1 MNTIRLW
8 KRRLTRQTAIKW
20 ETEKEALQQDLQRS
34 FSLPDRKMRLEVEN
48 VKKPKE
54 KSSYSAMK
62 RREARNFYL
71 YTSPWLTGFLVLT
84 LYPVLY
90 SFYLMFTDMNLTGN
104 GKFIGLENIKY
115 AFTDDP
121 LFQKAFVNTLKYV
134 LMFVPSSII
143 LAFFIALLLSKKV
156 KGLGFFRTA
165 FYVPYITSGVAV
177 TILWGWIYQKDY
189 GIINY
194 VLSLFGI
201 KGPNWLGDK
210 NIAMVSIVILSL
222 WTIGNNIIIM
232 LAGIQDIPKSYYE
245 SAQIDGAGALRQTFS
260 ITLPL
265 CTPTIYFNLIVTI
278 IAAFQVFQ
286 QPLILTNGGPL
297 NSTYTAAIHMYNNGF
312 LYGKMGYASM
322 MAWALFAVIMVITL
336 VVVSTSKY
344 WVFYDE

>member
-1 MNTIRLW
+1 
-8 KRRLTRQTAIKW
+8 
-20 ETEKEALQQDLQRS
+20 
-34 FSLPDRKMRLEVEN
+34 
-48 VKKPKE
+48 
-54 KSSYSAMK
+54 MK

-71 YTSPWLTGFLVLT
+71 YTAPWLIGFFVLT
-84 LYPVLY
+84 LYPIVY
-90 SFYLMFTDMNLTGN
+90 SFYLMFTDMNLTGV
-104 GKFIGLENIKY
+104 GKFIGLENLKY

-121 LFQKAFVNTLKYV
+121 LFIKAFINTLKYV
-134 LMFVPSSII
+134 VMFVPSSII
-143 LAFFIALLLSKKV
+143 LAFFVALLLSKKV

-165 FYVPYITSGVAV
+165 FYIPYITSGVAV

-201 KGPNWLGDK
+201 KGVNWLGDK
-210 NIAMVSIVILSL
+210 NIAMISIVILSL

-232 LAGIQDIPKSYYE
+232 LAGIQDIPQSYYE
-245 SAQIDGAGALRQTFS
+245 SAQIDGAGAIRQIFS

-312 LYGKMGYASM
+312 LYGKMGYTSM
-322 MAWALFAVIMVITL
+322 MAWSLFVVIMVITL
-336 VVVSTSKY
+336 VVISTSKY
-344 WVFYDE
+344 WVFYDD

>member
-1 MNTIRLW
+1 M
-8 KRRLTRQTAIKW
+8 
-20 ETEKEALQQDLQRS
+20 
-34 FSLPDRKMRLEVEN
+34 
-48 VKKPKE
+48 KKPKG
-54 KSSYSAMK
+54 KKVYSAMK
-62 RREARNFYL
+62 RRGARNFYL
-71 YTSPWLTGFLVLT
+71 YTAPWLIGFFVLT
-84 LYPVLY
+84 LYPIVY
-90 SFYLMFTDMNLTGN
+90 SFYLMFTDMNLTGV
-104 GKFIGLENIKY
+104 GKFIGLENLKY

-121 LFQKAFVNTLKYV
+121 LFIKAFINTLKYV
-134 LMFVPSSII
+134 VMFVPSSII
-143 LAFFIALLLSKKV
+143 LAFFVALLLSKKV

-165 FYVPYITSGVAV
+165 FYIPYITSGVAV

-201 KGPNWLGDK
+201 KGVNWLGDK
-210 NIAMVSIVILSL
+210 NIAMISIVILSL

-232 LAGIQDIPKSYYE
+232 LAGIQDIPQSYYE
-245 SAQIDGAGALRQTFS
+245 SAQIDGAGAIRQIFS

-322 MAWALFAVIMVITL
+322 MAWSLFVVIMVITL
-336 VVVSTSKY
+336 VVISTSKY
-344 WVFYDE
+344 WVFYDD

>member
-1 MNTIRLW
+1 
-8 KRRLTRQTAIKW
+8 
-20 ETEKEALQQDLQRS
+20 
-34 FSLPDRKMRLEVEN
+34 
-48 VKKPKE
+48 
-54 KSSYSAMK
+54 MK

-71 YTSPWLTGFLVLT
+71 YTAPWLIGFFVLT
-84 LYPVLY
+84 LYPIVY
-90 SFYLMFTDMNLTGN
+90 SFYLMFTDMNLTGV
-104 GKFIGLENIKY
+104 GKFIGLENLKY

-121 LFQKAFVNTLKYV
+121 LFIKAFINTLKYV
-134 LMFVPSSII
+134 VMFVPSSII
-143 LAFFIALLLSKKV
+143 LAFFVALLLSKKV

-165 FYVPYITSGVAV
+165 FYIPYITSGVAV

-201 KGPNWLGDK
+201 KGVNWLGDK
-210 NIAMVSIVILSL
+210 NIAMISIVILSL

-232 LAGIQDIPKSYYE
+232 LAGIQDIPQSYYE
-245 SAQIDGAGALRQTFS
+245 SAQIDGAGAIRQIFS

-322 MAWALFAVIMVITL
+322 MAWSLFFVIMVITL
-336 VVVSTSKY
+336 VVISTSKY
-344 WVFYDE
+344 WVFYDD

>member
-1 MNTIRLW
+1 
-8 KRRLTRQTAIKW
+8 
-20 ETEKEALQQDLQRS
+20 
-34 FSLPDRKMRLEVEN
+34 
-48 VKKPKE
+48 
-54 KSSYSAMK
+54 MK

-71 YTSPWLTGFLVLT
+71 YTAPWLIGFFVLT
-84 LYPVLY
+84 LYPIVY
-90 SFYLMFTDMNLTGN
+90 SFYLMFTDMNLTGV
-104 GKFIGLENIKY
+104 GKFIGLENLKY

-121 LFQKAFVNTLKYV
+121 LFIKAFINALKYV
-134 LMFVPSSII
+134 VMFVPSSII
-143 LAFFIALLLSKKV
+143 LAFFVALLLSKKV

-165 FYVPYITSGVAV
+165 FYIPYITSGVAV

-201 KGPNWLGDK
+201 KGVNWLGDK
-210 NIAMVSIVILSL
+210 NIAMISIVILSL

-232 LAGIQDIPKSYYE
+232 LAGIQDIPQSYYE
-245 SAQIDGAGALRQTFS
+245 SAQIDGAGAIRQIFS

-322 MAWALFAVIMVITL
+322 MAWSLFVVIMVITL
-336 VVVSTSKY
+336 VVISTSKY
-344 WVFYDE
+344 WVFYDD

>member
-1 MNTIRLW
+1 
-8 KRRLTRQTAIKW
+8 
-20 ETEKEALQQDLQRS
+20 
-34 FSLPDRKMRLEVEN
+34 
-48 VKKPKE
+48 
-54 KSSYSAMK
+54 MK

-71 YTSPWLTGFLVLT
+71 YTAPWLIGFFVLT
-84 LYPVLY
+84 LYPIVY
-90 SFYLMFTDMNLTGN
+90 SFYLMFTDMNLTGV
-104 GKFIGLENIKY
+104 GKFIGLENLKY

-121 LFQKAFVNTLKYV
+121 LFIKAFINTLKYV
-134 LMFVPSSII
+134 VMFVPSSII
-143 LAFFIALLLSKKV
+143 LAFFVALLLSKKV

-165 FYVPYITSGVAV
+165 FYIPYITSGVAV

-201 KGPNWLGDK
+201 KGVNWLGDK
-210 NIAMVSIVILSL
+210 NIAMISIVILSL

-232 LAGIQDIPKSYYE
+232 LAGIQDIPQSYYE
-245 SAQIDGAGALRQTFS
+245 SAQIDGAGAIRQIFS

-286 QPLILTNGGPL
+286 QLLILTNGGPL

-322 MAWALFAVIMVITL
+322 MAWSLFVVIMVITL
-336 VVVSTSKY
+336 VVISTSKY
-344 WVFYDE
+344 WVFYDD

>member
-1 MNTIRLW
+1 
-8 KRRLTRQTAIKW
+8 
-20 ETEKEALQQDLQRS
+20 
-34 FSLPDRKMRLEVEN
+34 
-48 VKKPKE
+48 
-54 KSSYSAMK
+54 MK

-71 YTSPWLTGFLVLT
+71 YTAPWLIGFFVLT
-84 LYPVLY
+84 LYPIVY
-90 SFYLMFTDMNLTGN
+90 SFYLMFTDMNLTGV
-104 GKFIGLENIKY
+104 GKFIGLENLKY

-121 LFQKAFVNTLKYV
+121 LFIKAFINTLKYV
-134 LMFVPSSII
+134 VMFVPSSII
-143 LAFFIALLLSKKV
+143 LAFFVALLLSKKV

-165 FYVPYITSGVAV
+165 FYIPYITSGVAV

-201 KGPNWLGDK
+201 KGVNWLGDK
-210 NIAMVSIVILSL
+210 NIAMISIVILSL

-232 LAGIQDIPKSYYE
+232 LAGIQDIPQSYYE
-245 SAQIDGAGALRQTFS
+245 SAQIDGAGAIRQIFS

-322 MAWALFAVIMVITL
+322 MAWSLFVVIMVITL
-336 VVVSTSKY
+336 VVISTSKY
-344 WVFYDE
+344 WVFDDD

>member
-1 MNTIRLW
+1 MQHLLVHSATGRFYL
-8 KRRLTRQTAIKW
+8 RRRRRVKN
-20 ETEKEALQQDLQRS
+20 QR
-34 FSLPDRKMRLEVEN
+34 
-48 VKKPKE
+48 KKV
-54 KSSYSAMK
+54 YSAMK

-71 YTSPWLTGFLVLT
+71 YTAPWLIGFFVLT
-84 LYPVLY
+84 LYPIVY
-90 SFYLMFTDMNLTGN
+90 SFYLMFTDMNLTGV
-104 GKFIGLENIKY
+104 GKFIGLENLKY

-121 LFQKAFVNTLKYV
+121 LFIKAFINTLKYV
-134 LMFVPSSII
+134 VMFVPSSII
-143 LAFFIALLLSKKV
+143 LAFFVALLLSKKV

-165 FYVPYITSGVAV
+165 FYIPYITSGVAV

-201 KGPNWLGDK
+201 KGVNWLGDK
-210 NIAMVSIVILSL
+210 NIAMISIVILSL

-232 LAGIQDIPKSYYE
+232 LAGIQDIPQSYYE
-245 SAQIDGAGALRQTFS
+245 SAQIDGAGAIRQIFS

-322 MAWALFAVIMVITL
+322 MAWSLFVVIMVITL
-336 VVVSTSKY
+336 VVISTSKY
-344 WVFYDE
+344 WVFYDD

>member
-1 MNTIRLW
+1 
-8 KRRLTRQTAIKW
+8 
-20 ETEKEALQQDLQRS
+20 
-34 FSLPDRKMRLEVEN
+34 
-48 VKKPKE
+48 
-54 KSSYSAMK
+54 MK

-71 YTSPWLTGFLVLT
+71 YTAPWLIGFFVLT
-84 LYPVLY
+84 LYPIVY
-90 SFYLMFTDMNLTGN
+90 SFYLMFTDMNLTGV
-104 GKFIGLENIKY
+104 GKFIGLENLKY

-121 LFQKAFVNTLKYV
+121 LFIKAFINTLKYV
-134 LMFVPSSII
+134 VMFVPSSII
-143 LAFFIALLLSKKV
+143 LAFFVALLLSKKV

-165 FYVPYITSGVAV
+165 FYIPYITSGVAV

-201 KGPNWLGDK
+201 KGVNWLGDK
-210 NIAMVSIVILSL
+210 NIAMISIVILSL

-232 LAGIQDIPKSYYE
+232 LAGIQDIPQSYYE
-245 SAQIDGAGALRQTFS
+245 SAQIDGAGAIRQIFS

-322 MAWALFAVIMVITL
+322 MAWSLFVVIMVITL
-336 VVVSTSKY
+336 VVISTSKY
-344 WVFYDE
+344 WVFHDD

>member
-1 MNTIRLW
+1 
-8 KRRLTRQTAIKW
+8 
-20 ETEKEALQQDLQRS
+20 
-34 FSLPDRKMRLEVEN
+34 
-48 VKKPKE
+48 
-54 KSSYSAMK
+54 MK

-71 YTSPWLTGFLVLT
+71 YTAPWLIGFFVLT
-84 LYPVLY
+84 LYPIVY
-90 SFYLMFTDMNLTGN
+90 SFYLMFTDMNLTGV
-104 GKFIGLENIKY
+104 GKFIGVENLKY

-121 LFQKAFVNTLKYV
+121 LFIKAFINTLKYV
-134 LMFVPSSII
+134 VMFVPSSII
-143 LAFFIALLLSKKV
+143 LAFFVALLLSKKV

-165 FYVPYITSGVAV
+165 FYIPYITSGVAV

-201 KGPNWLGDK
+201 KGVNWLGDK
-210 NIAMVSIVILSL
+210 NIAMISIVILSL

-232 LAGIQDIPKSYYE
+232 LAGIQDIPQSYYE
-245 SAQIDGAGALRQTFS
+245 SAQIDGAGAIRQIFS

-322 MAWALFAVIMVITL
+322 MAWSLFVVIMVITL
-336 VVVSTSKY
+336 VVISTSKY
-344 WVFYDE
+344 WVFYDD

>member
-1 MNTIRLW
+1 
-8 KRRLTRQTAIKW
+8 
-20 ETEKEALQQDLQRS
+20 
-34 FSLPDRKMRLEVEN
+34 
-48 VKKPKE
+48 
-54 KSSYSAMK
+54 MK

-71 YTSPWLTGFLVLT
+71 YTAPWLIGFFVLT
-84 LYPVLY
+84 LYPIVY
-90 SFYLMFTDMNLTGN
+90 SFYLMFTDMNLTGV
-104 GKFIGLENIKY
+104 GKFIGLENLKY

-121 LFQKAFVNTLKYV
+121 LFIKAFINTLKYV
-134 LMFVPSSII
+134 VMFVPSSII
-143 LAFFIALLLSKKV
+143 LAFFVALLLSKKV

-165 FYVPYITSGVAV
+165 FYIPYITSGVAV

-201 KGPNWLGDK
+201 KGVNWLGDK
-210 NIAMVSIVILSL
+210 NIAMISIVILSL

-232 LAGIQDIPKSYYE
+232 LAGIQDIPQSYYE
-245 SAQIDGAGALRQTFS
+245 SAQIDGAGAIRQIFS

-322 MAWALFAVIMVITL
+322 MAWSLFVVILVITL
-336 VVVSTSKY
+336 VVISTSKY
-344 WVFYDE
+344 WVFYDD

>member
-1 MNTIRLW
+1 M
-8 KRRLTRQTAIKW
+8 
-20 ETEKEALQQDLQRS
+20 
-34 FSLPDRKMRLEVEN
+34 
-48 VKKPKE
+48 KKPKG
-54 KSSYSAMK
+54 KKVYSDMK

-71 YTSPWLTGFLVLT
+71 YTAPWLIGFFVLT
-84 LYPVLY
+84 LYPIVY
-90 SFYLMFTDMNLTGN
+90 SFYLMFTDMNLTGV
-104 GKFIGLENIKY
+104 GKFIGLENLKY

-121 LFQKAFVNTLKYV
+121 LFIKAFINTLKYV
-134 LMFVPSSII
+134 VMFVPSSII
-143 LAFFIALLLSKKV
+143 LAFFVALLLSKKV

-165 FYVPYITSGVAV
+165 FYIPYITSGVAV

-201 KGPNWLGDK
+201 KGVNWLGDK
-210 NIAMVSIVILSL
+210 NIAMISIVILSL

-232 LAGIQDIPKSYYE
+232 LAGIQDIPQSYYE
-245 SAQIDGAGALRQTFS
+245 SAQIDGAGAIRQIFS

-322 MAWALFAVIMVITL
+322 MAWSLFVVIMVITL
-336 VVVSTSKY
+336 VVISTSKY
-344 WVFYDE
+344 WVFYDD

>member
-1 MNTIRLW
+1 MY
-8 KRRLTRQTAIKW
+8 Q
-20 ETEKEALQQDLQRS
+20 
-34 FSLPDRKMRLEVEN
+34 V
-48 VKKPKE
+48 
-54 KSSYSAMK
+54 
-62 RREARNFYL
+62 
-71 YTSPWLTGFLVLT
+71 
-84 LYPVLY
+84 VLY
-90 SFYLMFTDMNLTGN
+90 LHF
-104 GKFIGLENIKY
+104 
-115 AFTDDP
+115 
-121 LFQKAFVNTLKYV
+121 FV
-134 LMFVPSSII
+134 
-143 LAFFIALLLSKKV
+143 ALLLSKKV

-165 FYVPYITSGVAV
+165 FYIPYITSGVAV

-201 KGPNWLGDK
+201 KGVNWLGDK
-210 NIAMVSIVILSL
+210 NIAMISIVILSL

-232 LAGIQDIPKSYYE
+232 LAGIQDIPQSYYE
-245 SAQIDGAGALRQTFS
+245 SAQIDGAGAIRQIFS

-322 MAWALFAVIMVITL
+322 MAWSLFVVIMVITL
-336 VVVSTSKY
+336 VVISTSKY
-344 WVFYDE
+344 WVFYDD

>member
-1 MNTIRLW
+1 
-8 KRRLTRQTAIKW
+8 
-20 ETEKEALQQDLQRS
+20 
-34 FSLPDRKMRLEVEN
+34 
-48 VKKPKE
+48 
-54 KSSYSAMK
+54 MK

-71 YTSPWLTGFLVLT
+71 YTAPWLIGFFVLT
-84 LYPVLY
+84 LYPIVY
-90 SFYLMFTDMNLTGN
+90 SFYLMFTDMNLTGV
-104 GKFIGLENIKY
+104 GKFIGLENLKY

-121 LFQKAFVNTLKYV
+121 LFIKAFINTLKYV
-134 LMFVPSSII
+134 VMFVPSSII
-143 LAFFIALLLSKKV
+143 LAFFVALLLSKKV

-165 FYVPYITSGVAV
+165 FYIPYITSGVAV

-201 KGPNWLGDK
+201 KGVNWLGDK
-210 NIAMVSIVILSL
+210 NIAMISIVILSL

-232 LAGIQDIPKSYYE
+232 LAGIQDIPQSYYE
-245 SAQIDGAGALRQTFS
+245 SAQIDGAGAIRQIFS

-286 QPLILTNGGPL
+286 QPLILTKGGPL

-322 MAWALFAVIMVITL
+322 MAWSLFVVIMVITL
-336 VVVSTSKY
+336 VVISTSKY
-344 WVFYDE
+344 WVFYDD

>member
-1 MNTIRLW
+1 
-8 KRRLTRQTAIKW
+8 
-20 ETEKEALQQDLQRS
+20 
-34 FSLPDRKMRLEVEN
+34 
-48 VKKPKE
+48 
-54 KSSYSAMK
+54 MK
-62 RREARNFYL
+62 RREARKFYL
-71 YTSPWLTGFLVLT
+71 YTAPWLIGFFVLT
-84 LYPVLY
+84 LYPIVY
-90 SFYLMFTDMNLTGN
+90 SFYLMFTDMNLTGV
-104 GKFIGLENIKY
+104 GKFIGLENLKY

-121 LFQKAFVNTLKYV
+121 LFIKAFINTLKYV
-134 LMFVPSSII
+134 VMFVPSSII
-143 LAFFIALLLSKKV
+143 LAFFVALLLSKKV

-165 FYVPYITSGVAV
+165 FYIPYITSGVAV

-201 KGPNWLGDK
+201 KGVNWLGDK
-210 NIAMVSIVILSL
+210 NIAMISIVILSL

-232 LAGIQDIPKSYYE
+232 LAGIQDIPQSYYE
-245 SAQIDGAGALRQTFS
+245 SAQIDGAGAIRQIFS

-322 MAWALFAVIMVITL
+322 MAWSLFVVIMVITL
-336 VVVSTSKY
+336 VVISTSKY
-344 WVFYDE
+344 WVFYDD

>member
-1 MNTIRLW
+1 
-8 KRRLTRQTAIKW
+8 
-20 ETEKEALQQDLQRS
+20 
-34 FSLPDRKMRLEVEN
+34 
-48 VKKPKE
+48 
-54 KSSYSAMK
+54 MK
-62 RREARNFYL
+62 RREARIFYL
-71 YTSPWLTGFLVLT
+71 YTAPWLIGFFVLT
-84 LYPVLY
+84 LYPIVY
-90 SFYLMFTDMNLTGN
+90 SFYLMFTDMNLTGV
-104 GKFIGLENIKY
+104 GKFIGLENLKY

-121 LFQKAFVNTLKYV
+121 LFIKAFINTLKYV
-134 LMFVPSSII
+134 VMFVPSSII
-143 LAFFIALLLSKKV
+143 LAFFVALLLSKKV

-165 FYVPYITSGVAV
+165 FYIPYITSGVAV

-201 KGPNWLGDK
+201 KGVNWLGDK
-210 NIAMVSIVILSL
+210 NIAMISIVILSL

-232 LAGIQDIPKSYYE
+232 LAGIQDIPQSYYE
-245 SAQIDGAGALRQTFS
+245 SAQIDGAGAIRQIFS

-322 MAWALFAVIMVITL
+322 MAWSLFVVIMVITL
-336 VVVSTSKY
+336 VVISTSKY
-344 WVFYDE
+344 WVFYDD

>member
-1 MNTIRLW
+1 
-8 KRRLTRQTAIKW
+8 
-20 ETEKEALQQDLQRS
+20 
-34 FSLPDRKMRLEVEN
+34 
-48 VKKPKE
+48 
-54 KSSYSAMK
+54 MK

-71 YTSPWLTGFLVLT
+71 YTAPWLIGFFVMT
-84 LYPVLY
+84 LYPIVY
-90 SFYLMFTDMNLTGN
+90 SFYLMFTDMNLTGV
-104 GKFIGLENIKY
+104 GKFIGLENLKY

-121 LFQKAFVNTLKYV
+121 LFIKAFINTLKYV
-134 LMFVPSSII
+134 VMFVPSSII
-143 LAFFIALLLSKKV
+143 LAFFVALLLSKKV

-165 FYVPYITSGVAV
+165 FYIPYITSGVAV

-201 KGPNWLGDK
+201 KGVNWLGDK
-210 NIAMVSIVILSL
+210 NIAMISIVILSL

-232 LAGIQDIPKSYYE
+232 LAGIQDIPQSYYE
-245 SAQIDGAGALRQTFS
+245 SAQIDGAGAIRQIFS

-322 MAWALFAVIMVITL
+322 MAWSLFVVIMVITL
-336 VVVSTSKY
+336 VVISTSKY
-344 WVFYDE
+344 WVFYDD

>member
-1 MNTIRLW
+1 
-8 KRRLTRQTAIKW
+8 
-20 ETEKEALQQDLQRS
+20 
-34 FSLPDRKMRLEVEN
+34 
-48 VKKPKE
+48 
-54 KSSYSAMK
+54 MK

-71 YTSPWLTGFLVLT
+71 YTAPWLIGFFVLT
-84 LYPVLY
+84 LYPIVY
-90 SFYLMFTDMNLTGN
+90 SFYLMFTDMNLTGV
-104 GKFIGLENIKY
+104 GKFIGLENLKY

-121 LFQKAFVNTLKYV
+121 LFIKAFINTLKYV
-134 LMFVPSSII
+134 VMFVPSSII
-143 LAFFIALLLSKKV
+143 LAFFVALLLSKKV

-165 FYVPYITSGVAV
+165 FYIPYITSGVAV

-201 KGPNWLGDK
+201 QGVNWLGDK
-210 NIAMVSIVILSL
+210 NIAMISIVILSL

-232 LAGIQDIPKSYYE
+232 LAGIQDIPQSYYE
-245 SAQIDGAGALRQTFS
+245 SAQIDGAGAIRQIFS

-322 MAWALFAVIMVITL
+322 MAWSLFVVIMVITL
-336 VVVSTSKY
+336 VVISTSKY
-344 WVFYDE
+344 WVFYDD

>member
-1 MNTIRLW
+1 
-8 KRRLTRQTAIKW
+8 
-20 ETEKEALQQDLQRS
+20 
-34 FSLPDRKMRLEVEN
+34 
-48 VKKPKE
+48 
-54 KSSYSAMK
+54 MK

-71 YTSPWLTGFLVLT
+71 YTAPWLIGFFVLT
-84 LYPVLY
+84 LYPIVY
-90 SFYLMFTDMNLTGN
+90 SFYLMFTDMNLTGV
-104 GKFIGLENIKY
+104 GKFIGLENLKY

-121 LFQKAFVNTLKYV
+121 LFIKAFINTLKYV
-134 LMFVPSSII
+134 VMFVPSSII
-143 LAFFIALLLSKKV
+143 LAFFVALLLSKKV

-165 FYVPYITSGVAV
+165 FYIPYITSGVAV

-201 KGPNWLGDK
+201 KGVNWLGDK
-210 NIAMVSIVILSL
+210 NIAMISIVILSL

-232 LAGIQDIPKSYYE
+232 LAGIQDIPQSYYE
-245 SAQIDGAGALRQTFS
+245 SAQIDGAGAIRQIFS

-322 MAWALFAVIMVITL
+322 MAWSLFVVIMVITL
-336 VVVSTSKY
+336 VVISTSKY
-344 WVFYDE
+344 WVFYDDC

>member
-1 MNTIRLW
+1 
-8 KRRLTRQTAIKW
+8 
-20 ETEKEALQQDLQRS
+20 
-34 FSLPDRKMRLEVEN
+34 
-48 VKKPKE
+48 
-54 KSSYSAMK
+54 MK

-71 YTSPWLTGFLVLT
+71 YTAPWLIGFFVLT
-84 LYPVLY
+84 LYPIVY
-90 SFYLMFTDMNLTGN
+90 SFYLMFTDMNLTGV
-104 GKFIGLENIKY
+104 GKFIGLENLKY

-121 LFQKAFVNTLKYV
+121 LFIKAFINTLKYV
-134 LMFVPSSII
+134 VMFVPSSII
-143 LAFFIALLLSKKV
+143 LAFFVALLLSKKV

-165 FYVPYITSGVAV
+165 FYIPYITSGVAV

-201 KGPNWLGDK
+201 KGVNWLGDK
-210 NIAMVSIVILSL
+210 NIAMISIVILSL

-232 LAGIQDIPKSYYE
+232 LAGIQDIPQSYYE
-245 SAQIDGAGALRQTFS
+245 SAQIDGAGAIRQIFS

-322 MAWALFAVIMVITL
+322 MAWSLFVVIMVIKL
-336 VVVSTSKY
+336 VVISTSKY
-344 WVFYDE
+344 WVFYDD

>member
-1 MNTIRLW
+1 
-8 KRRLTRQTAIKW
+8 
-20 ETEKEALQQDLQRS
+20 
-34 FSLPDRKMRLEVEN
+34 
-48 VKKPKE
+48 
-54 KSSYSAMK
+54 MK

-71 YTSPWLTGFLVLT
+71 YTAPWLIGFFVLT
-84 LYPVLY
+84 LYPIVY
-90 SFYLMFTDMNLTGN
+90 SFYLMFTDMNLTGV
-104 GKFIGLENIKY
+104 GKFIGLENLKY

-121 LFQKAFVNTLKYV
+121 LFIKAFINTLKYV
-134 LMFVPSSII
+134 VMFVPSSII
-143 LAFFIALLLSKKV
+143 LAFFVALLLSKKV

-165 FYVPYITSGVAV
+165 FYIPYITSGVAV

-201 KGPNWLGDK
+201 KGVNWLGDK
-210 NIAMVSIVILSL
+210 NIAMISIVILSL
-222 WTIGNNIIIM
+222 WTIGNDIIIM
-232 LAGIQDIPKSYYE
+232 LAGIQDIPQSYYE
-245 SAQIDGAGALRQTFS
+245 SAQIDGAGAIRQIFS

-322 MAWALFAVIMVITL
+322 MAWSLFVVIMVITL
-336 VVVSTSKY
+336 VVISTSKY
-344 WVFYDE
+344 WVFYDD

>member
-1 MNTIRLW
+1 MADWI
-8 KRRLTRQTAIKW
+8 
-20 ETEKEALQQDLQRS
+20 
-34 FSLPDRKMRLEVEN
+34 F
-48 VKKPKE
+48 
-54 KSSYSAMK
+54 
-62 RREARNFYL
+62 
-71 YTSPWLTGFLVLT
+71 VLT
-84 LYPVLY
+84 LYPIVY
-90 SFYLMFTDMNLTGN
+90 SFYLMFTDMNLTGV
-104 GKFIGLENIKY
+104 GKFIGLENLKY

-121 LFQKAFVNTLKYV
+121 LFIKAFINTLKYV
-134 LMFVPSSII
+134 VMFVPSSII
-143 LAFFIALLLSKKV
+143 LAFFVALLLSKKV

-165 FYVPYITSGVAV
+165 FYIPYITSGVAV

-201 KGPNWLGDK
+201 KGVNWLGDK
-210 NIAMVSIVILSL
+210 NIAMISIVILSL

-232 LAGIQDIPKSYYE
+232 LAGIQDIPQSYYE
-245 SAQIDGAGALRQTFS
+245 SAQIDGAGAIRQIFS

-322 MAWALFAVIMVITL
+322 MAWSLFVVIMVITL
-336 VVVSTSKY
+336 VVISTSKY
-344 WVFYDE
+344 WVFYDD

>member
-1 MNTIRLW
+1 
-8 KRRLTRQTAIKW
+8 
-20 ETEKEALQQDLQRS
+20 
-34 FSLPDRKMRLEVEN
+34 
-48 VKKPKE
+48 
-54 KSSYSAMK
+54 MK

-71 YTSPWLTGFLVLT
+71 YTAPWLIGFFVLT
-84 LYPVLY
+84 LYPIVY
-90 SFYLMFTDMNLTGN
+90 SFYLMFTDMNLTGV
-104 GKFIGLENIKY
+104 GKFIGLENLKY

-121 LFQKAFVNTLKYV
+121 LFIKAFINTLKYV
-134 LMFVPSSII
+134 VMFVPSSII
-143 LAFFIALLLSKKV
+143 LAFFVALLLSKKV

-165 FYVPYITSGVAV
+165 FYIPYITSGVAV

-201 KGPNWLGDK
+201 KGVNWLGDK
-210 NIAMVSIVILSL
+210 NIAMISIVILSL

-232 LAGIQDIPKSYYE
+232 LAGIQDIPQSYYE
-245 SAQIDGAGALRQTFS
+245 SAQIDGAGAIRQIFS

-312 LYGKMGYASM
+312 LYGNMGYASM
-322 MAWALFAVIMVITL
+322 MAWSLFVVIMVITL
-336 VVVSTSKY
+336 VVISTSKY
-344 WVFYDE
+344 WVFYDD

>member
-1 MNTIRLW
+1 M
-8 KRRLTRQTAIKW
+8 
-20 ETEKEALQQDLQRS
+20 
-34 FSLPDRKMRLEVEN
+34 
-48 VKKPKE
+48 KKPKG
-54 KSSYSAMK
+54 KKVYSAMK

-71 YTSPWLTGFLVLT
+71 YTAPWLIGFFVLT
-84 LYPVLY
+84 LYPIVY
-90 SFYLMFTDMNLTGN
+90 SFYLMFTDMNLTGV
-104 GKFIGLENIKY
+104 GKFIGLENLKY

-121 LFQKAFVNTLKYV
+121 LFIKAFINTLKYV
-134 LMFVPSSII
+134 VMFVPSSII
-143 LAFFIALLLSKKV
+143 LAFFVALLLSKKV

-165 FYVPYITSGVAV
+165 FYIPYITSGVAV
-177 TILWGWIYQKDY
+177 TIFWGWIYQKDY

-194 VLSLFGI
+194 LLSLFGI
-201 KGPNWLGDK
+201 KGVNWLGDK
-210 NIAMVSIVILSL
+210 NIAMISIVILSL

-232 LAGIQDIPKSYYE
+232 LAGIQDIPQSYYE
-245 SAQIDGAGALRQTFS
+245 SAQIDGAGAIRQIFS

-322 MAWALFAVIMVITL
+322 MAWSLFVVIMVITL
-336 VVVSTSKY
+336 VVISTSKY
-344 WVFYDE
+344 WVFYDD

>member
-1 MNTIRLW
+1 M
-8 KRRLTRQTAIKW
+8 
-20 ETEKEALQQDLQRS
+20 
-34 FSLPDRKMRLEVEN
+34 
-48 VKKPKE
+48 KKPKE
-54 KSSYSAMK
+54 KKVYSAMK

-71 YTSPWLTGFLVLT
+71 YTAPWLIGFFVLT
-84 LYPVLY
+84 LYPIVY
-90 SFYLMFTDMNLTGN
+90 SFYLMFTDMNLTGV
-104 GKFIGLENIKY
+104 GKFIGLENLKY

-121 LFQKAFVNTLKYV
+121 LFIKAFINTLKYV
-134 LMFVPSSII
+134 VMFVPSSII
-143 LAFFIALLLSKKV
+143 LAFFVALLLSKKV

-165 FYVPYITSGVAV
+165 FYIPYITSGVAV

-201 KGPNWLGDK
+201 KGVNWLGDK
-210 NIAMVSIVILSL
+210 NIAMISIVILSL

-232 LAGIQDIPKSYYE
+232 LAGIQDIPQSYYE
-245 SAQIDGAGALRQTFS
+245 SAQIDGAGAIRQIFS

-322 MAWALFAVIMVITL
+322 MAWSLFVVIMVITL
-336 VVVSTSKY
+336 VVISTSKY
-344 WVFYDE
+344 WVFYDD

>member
-1 MNTIRLW
+1 MQHLLVHSATGRFYL
-8 KRRLTRQTAIKW
+8 RRR
-20 ETEKEALQQDLQRS
+20 R
-34 FSLPDRKMRLEVEN
+34 R
-48 VKKPKE
+48 VKKPKG
-54 KSSYSAMK
+54 KKVYSAMK

-71 YTSPWLTGFLVLT
+71 YTAPWLIGFFVLT
-84 LYPVLY
+84 LYPIVY
-90 SFYLMFTDMNLTGN
+90 SFYLMFTDMNLTGV
-104 GKFIGLENIKY
+104 GKFIGLENLKY

-121 LFQKAFVNTLKYV
+121 LFIKAFINTLKYV
-134 LMFVPSSII
+134 VMFVPSSII
-143 LAFFIALLLSKKV
+143 LAFFVALLLSKKV

-165 FYVPYITSGVAV
+165 FYIPYITSGVAV

-201 KGPNWLGDK
+201 KGVNWLGDK
-210 NIAMVSIVILSL
+210 NIAMISIVILSL

-232 LAGIQDIPKSYYE
+232 LAGIQDIPQSYYE
-245 SAQIDGAGALRQTFS
+245 SAQIDGAGAIRQIFS

-297 NSTYTAAIHMYNNGF
+297 NSTYTAAIHMYNKGF

-322 MAWALFAVIMVITL
+322 MAWSLFVVIMVITL
-336 VVVSTSKY
+336 VVISTSKY
-344 WVFYDE
+344 WVFYDD

>member
-1 MNTIRLW
+1 
-8 KRRLTRQTAIKW
+8 
-20 ETEKEALQQDLQRS
+20 
-34 FSLPDRKMRLEVEN
+34 
-48 VKKPKE
+48 
-54 KSSYSAMK
+54 MK

-71 YTSPWLTGFLVLT
+71 YTAPWLIGFFVLT
-84 LYPVLY
+84 LYPIVY
-90 SFYLMFTDMNLTGN
+90 SFYLMFTDMNLTGV
-104 GKFIGLENIKY
+104 GKFIGLENLKY

-121 LFQKAFVNTLKYV
+121 LFIKAFINTLKYV
-134 LMFVPSSII
+134 VMFVPSSII
-143 LAFFIALLLSKKV
+143 LAFFVALLLSKKV
-156 KGLGFFRTA
+156 KGLGFFRTV
-165 FYVPYITSGVAV
+165 FYIPYITSGVAV

-201 KGPNWLGDK
+201 KGVNWLGDK
-210 NIAMVSIVILSL
+210 NIAMISIVILSL

-232 LAGIQDIPKSYYE
+232 LAGIQDIPQSYYE
-245 SAQIDGAGALRQTFS
+245 SAQIDGAGAIRQIFS

-322 MAWALFAVIMVITL
+322 MAWSLFVVIMVITL
-336 VVVSTSKY
+336 VVISTSKY
-344 WVFYDE
+344 WVFYDD

>member
-1 MNTIRLW
+1 
-8 KRRLTRQTAIKW
+8 
-20 ETEKEALQQDLQRS
+20 
-34 FSLPDRKMRLEVEN
+34 
-48 VKKPKE
+48 
-54 KSSYSAMK
+54 MK

-71 YTSPWLTGFLVLT
+71 YTAPWLIGFFVLT
-84 LYPVLY
+84 LYPIVY
-90 SFYLMFTDMNLTGN
+90 SFYLMFTDMNLTGV
-104 GKFIGLENIKY
+104 GKFIGLENLKY

-121 LFQKAFVNTLKYV
+121 LFIKAFINTLKYV
-134 LMFVPSSII
+134 VMFVPSSII
-143 LAFFIALLLSKKV
+143 LAFFVALLLSKKV

-165 FYVPYITSGVAV
+165 FYIPYITSGVAV

-201 KGPNWLGDK
+201 KGVNWLGDK
-210 NIAMVSIVILSL
+210 NIAMISIVILSL

-232 LAGIQDIPKSYYE
+232 LAGIQDIPQSYYE
-245 SAQIDGAGALRQTFS
+245 SAQIDGAGAIRQIFS

-322 MAWALFAVIMVITL
+322 MAWSLRCLYCIVLCAERL
-336 VVVSTSKY
+336 
-344 WVFYDE
+344 

>member
-1 MNTIRLW
+1 
-8 KRRLTRQTAIKW
+8 
-20 ETEKEALQQDLQRS
+20 
-34 FSLPDRKMRLEVEN
+34 
-48 VKKPKE
+48 
-54 KSSYSAMK
+54 MK

-71 YTSPWLTGFLVLT
+71 YTAPWLIGFFVLT
-84 LYPVLY
+84 LYPIVY
-90 SFYLMFTDMNLTGN
+90 SFYLMFTDMNLTGV
-104 GKFIGLENIKY
+104 GKFIGLENLKY

-121 LFQKAFVNTLKYV
+121 LFIKAFINTLKYV
-134 LMFVPSSII
+134 VMFVPSSII
-143 LAFFIALLLSKKV
+143 LAFFVALLLSKKV

-165 FYVPYITSGVAV
+165 FYIPYITSGVAV
-177 TILWGWIYQKDY
+177 TIFWGWIYQKDY

-201 KGPNWLGDK
+201 KDVNWLGDK
-210 NIAMVSIVILSL
+210 NIAMISIVILSL

-232 LAGIQDIPKSYYE
+232 LAGIQDIPQSYYE
-245 SAQIDGAGALRQTFS
+245 SAQIDGAGAIRQIFS

-322 MAWALFAVIMVITL
+322 MAWSLFVVIMVITL
-336 VVVSTSKY
+336 VVISTSKY
-344 WVFYDE
+344 WVFYDD

>member
-1 MNTIRLW
+1 
-8 KRRLTRQTAIKW
+8 
-20 ETEKEALQQDLQRS
+20 
-34 FSLPDRKMRLEVEN
+34 
-48 VKKPKE
+48 
-54 KSSYSAMK
+54 MK

-71 YTSPWLTGFLVLT
+71 YTAPWLIGFFVLT
-84 LYPVLY
+84 LYPIVY
-90 SFYLMFTDMNLTGN
+90 SFYLMFTDMNLTGV
-104 GKFIGLENIKY
+104 GKFIGLENLKY

-121 LFQKAFVNTLKYV
+121 LFIKAFINTLKYV
-134 LMFVPSSII
+134 VMFVPSSII
-143 LAFFIALLLSKKV
+143 LAFFVALLLSKKV

-165 FYVPYITSGVAV
+165 FYIPYITSGVAV

-201 KGPNWLGDK
+201 KGVNWLGDK
-210 NIAMVSIVILSL
+210 NIAMISIVILSL

-232 LAGIQDIPKSYYE
+232 LAGIQDIPQSYYE
-245 SAQIDGAGALRQTFS
+245 SAQIDGAGAIRQIFS

-322 MAWALFAVIMVITL
+322 MAWSLFVVIMVITL
-336 VVVSTSKY
+336 VVISTSKY
-344 WVFYDE
+344 WVFYLSLIHI